1 MTSIIDNMSDNNTDQ
16 IICQWNFCATLLN
29 VAKSLEAPSRVDA
42 TVTRLREGIFEGK
55 FPPGA
60 SLRELSIARELSVSQ
75 ATIRE
80 ALRHLEH
87 SGLIIRKPN
96 IGSTVV
102 RLSSKDIAERIALRA
117 SLETMA
123 AQLAAPQ
130 MGGAEFTELYR
141 RLQILD
147 AAVQSNSYYEA
158 AQADLDFHRYIWK
171 CSGNETLARVLE
183 FVTVP
188 LLAFMS
194 IVRSQGFQRLDS
206 VVQAHEPLIVALR
219 SGEAEEIRRNFELAA
234 TSGYQPFLS
243 GGPESAAAKAF
254 GFLEV
259 GVHATDE

>member
-1 MTSIIDNMSDNNTDQ
+1 MSDNNTDQ
-16 IICQWNFCATLLN
+16 IHCQTKFLCYSLN
-29 VAKSLEAPSRVDA
+29 VAKSFEAPSRVDA

-55 FPPGA
+55 FPPGTP
-60 SLRELSIARELSVSQ
+60 LRELSIARELSVSQ

-87 SGLIIRKPN
+87 SGLIVRKPN
-96 IGSTVV
+96 VGSTVT
-102 RLSSKDIAERIALRA
+102 RLSSKDIAERIALRVT
-117 SLETMA
+117 LETMA
-123 AQLAAPQ
+123 AQLAAPR
-130 MGGAEFTELYR
+130 MGEAEFAELYR
-141 RLQILD
+141 RLRILD
-147 AAVQSNSYYEA
+147 AAVKSNSYYDA

-206 VVQAHEPLIVALR
+206 VVQAHEPLILALR
-219 SGEAEEIRRNFELAA
+219 NGGAEEIRKNFELAA
-234 TSGYQPFLS
+234 TSGYQPFLG

-259 GVHATDE
+259 GARTSDGQDR

>member
-1 MTSIIDNMSDNNTDQ
+1 M
-16 IICQWNFCATLLN
+16 
-29 VAKSLEAPSRVDA
+29 AKSLESPSRVDA

-60 SLRELSIARELSVSQ
+60 PLRELSIARELSVSQ

-87 SGLIIRKPN
+87 SGLITRKPN
-96 IGSTVV
+96 IGSTVT
-102 RLSSKDIAERIALRA
+102 RLSSKDIAERIALRVT
-117 SLETMA
+117 LETMA
-123 AQLAAPQ
+123 AQLAAPH
-130 MGGAEFTELYR
+130 MGDGEFAELYL
-141 RLQILD
+141 RLHILD
-147 AAVQSNSYYEA
+147 AAVKSNSYYEA

-171 CSGNETLARVLE
+171 CTGNETLARVLE

-219 SGEAEEIRRNFELAA
+219 SGKAEEIRKNFELAA
-234 TSGYQPFLS
+234 TSGYQLFMS
-243 GGPESAAAKAF
+243 SGPESAAAKAF

-259 GVHATDE
+259 AQRDTDE